1 MKKLLLTLSF
11 VLLFAFPVSA
21 KALEL
26 LMAHN
31 PDCYICQK
39 FIDEV
44 AVDFEFSYKS
54 TTSHGRVI
62 KKTLPLIIISVY
74 DQPEWFKEAYRLRK
88 IKPIR
93 GTPTFIIWNGS
104 KEGGAEIGRLV
115 GYRDKGR
122 FYSRLKETLSIED

>member
-31 PDCYICQK
+31 PGCHICEK
-39 FIDEV
+39 FIEEV
-44 AVDFEFSYKS
+44 AIDYNDSEIAK
-54 TTSHGRVI
+54 R
-62 KKTLPLIIISVY
+62 LPLVIISVY
-74 DQPEWFKEAYRLRK
+74 EQPEWFKEAYRIGK

-104 KEGGAEIGRLV
+104 RDGGMEIARLV
-115 GYRDKGR
+115 GYSNKSR
-122 FYSRLKETLSIED
+122 FYSRLKEMLSIED

>member
-1 MKKLLLTLSF
+1 MKKLLLTLF
-11 VLLFAFPVSA
+11 FILFAFPASA

-31 PDCYICQK
+31 PDCHICER

-44 AVDFEFSYKS
+44 AVDYNDSE
-54 TTSHGRVI
+54 I
-62 KKTLPLIIISVY
+62 AKKLPLIIISVY
-74 DQPEWFKEAYRLRK
+74 EQPEWFKEAYRIGK
-88 IKPIR
+88 IKPIH

>member
-31 PDCYICQK
+31 PGCGICQK

-44 AVDFEFSYKS
+44 AVDYNESE
-54 TTSHGRVI
+54 I
-62 KKTLPLIIISVY
+62 AKKLPLIIISVY
-74 DQPEWFKEAYRLRK
+74 DQPEWFKEAYRIGK
-88 IKPIR
+88 IKTIR

-104 KEGGAEIGRLV
+104 HDGGMEIARLV
-115 GYRDKGR
+115 GYSNKSR
-122 FYSRLKETLSIED
+122 FYSRLKEMFQIED